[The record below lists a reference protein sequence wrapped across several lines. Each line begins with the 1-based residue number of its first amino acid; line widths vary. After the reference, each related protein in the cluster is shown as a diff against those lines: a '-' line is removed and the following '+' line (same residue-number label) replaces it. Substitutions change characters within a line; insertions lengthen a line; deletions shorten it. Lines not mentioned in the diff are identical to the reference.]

1 MSPKRKTGMDPTA
14 FKRMLSAKKM
24 TQAQAA
30 VKIGVTRRTIIRWAK
45 GTTPISEAAALLIRA
60 RLK

>member
-1 MSPKRKTGMDPTA
+1 MDPTA